1 MKQTL
6 QKALLQPN
14 NTLYFLVSDFLAVCT
29 VVSIISIVLETVPSL
44 EEYQKVFTIIEYTA
58 VFIFTAEYAA
68 RLYIHKPKR
77 SYVFSFFGMI
87 DLLSIIPSFVGV
99 GNFTFLKSARA
110 IRLIR
115 LLRMIRLAKLS
126 HTHRRDPEETLSVFA
141 LNVAI
146 YITLL
151 LFALL
156 CMGTFMYLA
165 EEQVGTIMSIPAG
178 MWWSFKVFMGG
189 IPVDTPLTMMGSI
202 LYVFARFV
210 GFLLLGVLLGVV
222 GNIFRTLLLSKK
234 PLSR

>member
-1 MKQTL
+1 MKQIL

-14 NTLYFLVSDFLAVCT
+14 NSLYFLVSDFLAVCT
-29 VVSIISIVLETVPSL
+29 VVSIITIVLETVPSL
-44 EEYQKVFTIIEYTA
+44 EQYQTIFTVIEYTA
-58 VFIFTAEYAA
+58 VLVFTIEYLA
-68 RLYIHKPKR
+68 RIYVHQPKR
-77 SYVFSFFGMI
+77 SYIFSFFGLI
-87 DLLSIIPSFVGV
+87 DLVSILPSFIGV

-126 HTHRRDPEETLSVFA
+126 HSHRKDPEETLGVFA

-151 LFALL
+151 LLALL
-156 CMGTFMYLA
+156 CMGTLMYLA

-178 MWWSFKVFMGG
+178 MWWSLKVFMGG
-189 IPVDTPLTMMGSI
+189 IPVDTPLTAFGAG

-222 GNIFRTLLLSKK
+222 GNIFRALLLSQK
-234 PLSR
+234 PSSR